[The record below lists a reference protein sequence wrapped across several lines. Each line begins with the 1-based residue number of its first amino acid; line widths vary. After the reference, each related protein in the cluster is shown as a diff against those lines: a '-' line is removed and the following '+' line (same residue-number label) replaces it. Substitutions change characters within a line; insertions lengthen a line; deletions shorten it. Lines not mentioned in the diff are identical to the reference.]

1 MEYKRKLRN
10 GVEMPY
16 LGFGTWKLK
25 DDQCADMVQY
35 ALENGYDAI
44 DTAQVY
50 LNEEAVGEGIWR
62 SGKKREEIFVTTKV
76 RNRFQGYDSTLYAVE
91 ASLKRLGMEY
101 LDLYL
106 IHWPGEKMY
115 VPTWKALV
123 RLYEEG
129 VLRAVGVSNFY
140 PDHMEAC
147 AQETGVMPMVDQIEM
162 HPYLVQYEI
171 IDYCR
176 EHNVFPVAWSPLA
189 AAGESRK
196 DGKTEK
202 GEEIIRVE
210 SPMKDS
216 VIIKIAENHQKTPG
230 QIILRWH
237 IQNGFGAVPKS
248 SNPERIKGN
257 KEIFDFSLEENEM
270 NQIWNMTK
278 KQIRIGDDGK
288 TYRFLLLEELIREG
302 KEPKKDRFGN
312 YL

>member
-50 LNEEAVGEGIWR
+50 LNEEAVGEGIRR

-196 DGKTEK
+196 DSKTEK
-202 GEEIIRVE
+202 GEERMKVE
-210 SPMKDS
+210 SPMKDP

-230 QIILRWH
+230 
-237 IQNGFGAVPKS
+237 
-248 SNPERIKGN
+248 
-257 KEIFDFSLEENEM
+257 
-270 NQIWNMTK
+270 
-278 KQIRIGDDGK
+278 
-288 TYRFLLLEELIREG
+288 
-302 KEPKKDRFGN
+302 
-312 YL
+312 

>member
-106 IHWPGEKMY
+106 IHWP
-115 VPTWKALV
+115 VPGCYTQTWKALEKIQASG
-123 RLYEEG
+123 RC
-129 VLRAVGVSNFY
+129 RSIGVSNFEE
-140 PDHMEAC
+140 PHLQMLFEMS
-147 AQETGVMPMVDQIEM
+147 GVVPAVNQIEC
-162 HPYLVQYEI
+162 HPLWNRKPLVTYCQQHNIAVQAYAPLARGLYLNREIILQLSEKYGKTPAQIGLRYLVQRGI
-171 IDYCR
+171 C
-176 EHNVFPVAWSPLA
+176 
-189 AAGESRK
+189 
-196 DGKTEK
+196 
-202 GEEIIRVE
+202 
-210 SPMKDS
+210 
-216 VIIKIAENHQKTPG
+216 VI
-230 QIILRWH
+230 
-237 IQNGFGAVPKS
+237 PKS
-248 SNPERIKGN
+248 TNPDRISEN
-257 KEIFDFSLEENEM
+257 ADIFNFTLSDLDMDLIDSMDEQFRSASIPEDM
-270 NQIWNMTK
+270 
-278 KQIRIGDDGK
+278 IGQGVH
-288 TYRFLLLEELIREG
+288 
-302 KEPKKDRFGN
+302 
-312 YL
+312 